1 MIELR
6 NLSYEIG
13 PLSIL
18 KNVSLTVGK
27 GSILGLIGES
37 GSGKS
42 SLLKLAAGLNEPSSG
57 EVLLD
62 GQKIDPPSEKLI
74 PGHPEIKIVTQ
85 HNSLFPNVTIRE
97 NVAYELRFFKKEYTE
112 KRVKK
117 LLQMTGIAHLADRY
131 PREVSGGELQRALI
145 AKSVADEPKVLLLDE
160 PFSNLDRNIKRK
172 INIALQKIIREEN
185 IACIF
190 VTHEIA
196 DAFGMVD
203 ELVVLRKGKII
214 QKGKVEELYHHPK
227 NFYVANLT
235 GAGNFIKNSRLNKDE
250 ESGNL
255 LIRPE
260 DISLSDSG
268 EFEGVIKRNIFLG
281 PFYEVH
287 LEWDGTELFFFSKE
301 KLEEGAILKFD
312 ILKSVGL
319 GA

>member
-13 PLSIL
+13 SLPIL
-18 KNVSLTVGK
+18 KNVSLTVAK
-27 GSILGLIGES
+27 GSILGLVGES

-42 SLLKLAAGLNEPSSG
+42 SLLKLAAGLSEPSSG
-57 EVLLD
+57 EVLLE
-62 GQKIDPPSEKLI
+62 GTKIDPPSEKLI

-97 NVAYELRFFKKEYTE
+97 NVAYELRFFKKEYIE

-117 LLQMTGIAHLADRY
+117 LLQMTGISHLADRY

-203 ELVVLRKGKII
+203 ELAVLKKGRIV
-214 QKGKVEELYHHPK
+214 QKGKVEDLYHHPK
-227 NFYVANLT
+227 NLYVANLT
-235 GAGNFIKNSRLNKDE
+235 GAGNFIKSSSLNGTD
-250 ESGNL
+250 NL

-260 DISLSDSG
+260 DISLSESG
-268 EFEGVIKRNIFLG
+268 EFEGLIKRNIFLG

-287 LEWDGTELFFFSKE
+287 IGWEETELFFFSKE
-301 KLEEGAILKFD
+301 RLEEGVLRRFD
-312 ILKSVGL
+312 IIKSVSVG
-319 GA
+319 G